1 MQISPAGLVV
11 CAAVLLLAYY
21 YRAPLIVGLIASLA
35 FGSTA
40 LMTLSSLG
48 GSSPLIYTF
57 FGALLL
63 MGVAARRR
71 IWQDLGDVFG
81 KIRPVWVLVGLMFY
95 AAVGAWLFP
104 RLFAGQTSAFVQSTT
119 RHGVVVEASLGPVS
133 SNISQTGYFILGGL
147 TVVALCVLLL
157 NKDRTDEIRR
167 GFFVWCVLHV
177 TMGLL
182 DLAGKFAGAGDL
194 LLVIRTASY
203 AMLTDQVQSGFFR
216 LAGAYSEASAFGAA
230 SLACL
235 SFCYVYWRKTGS
247 RLARWLSAALLL
259 LLLLSTS
266 STAYVGLAALSLP
279 VAFSLARSFL
289 AGRVTADEILIV
301 ALLTIGVC
309 AVMAIIVYD
318 ERILDPVIDLI
329 DSTIISKGSTDSG
342 HERTYWNIK
351 SLQSFADT
359 SGLGVGFGS
368 SRASSWPIAV
378 VSQLGFVGSL
388 MMVTLLGVLIRGL
401 GGLKPYVDRE
411 TDAVVS
417 SVRASALAGIVA
429 ASISSGSADPG
440 IVFFIALAV
449 IASTRVLARRNK
461 HALERPLK
469 GYQKSPQLI
478 DDPTVAR
485 QVAISGQ
492 WPPAS
497 DWENPIDREFIG
509 LSDITGFLKLYARSI
524 MGCLAAGILAAGF
537 YVVTTDPTYTASTQI
552 LIEPNLAKL
561 LQQQPGEANVSLD
574 TAQIESRIALMRSE
588 KTAMMVIDSLNLRDD
603 ATFNRPQSLTLSERF
618 HQFGAL
624 VLKTLGLRTGASA
637 DASESAGDGQPPSG
651 SADGTASEIAEFR
664 RTRHTMQAFQN
675 GLDIRQMGGSY
686 AIEISFSSHDPEL
699 SAKVANATA
708 NALVLEQLG
717 TKGAVAHEDG
727 AWLDKRLEV
736 LRSQMNNATQIAQ
749 EFRARHDYSVGRPS
763 AVAAVRDKAMENAG
777 GETHESTLE
786 ELDLTADIYRKMYRD
801 FLQAHTSSL
810 NQETYPIADLR
821 VITPASPSPSASH
834 PRRSLMLAFGAL
846 FGIMVGVALAF
857 IRNMFDKTI
866 RWPRQVREGLGLECM
881 GELPPFDRR
890 GHSGRMDE
898 VTNSPHSPL
907 SHSLRRVK
915 TAISLA
921 DTAHPM
927 KWLGITST
935 TEGEDKCSTAINLA
949 SVYSMSGQRVL
960 LLDANLSHPELTRLL
975 LGGSPAAGE
984 QSAGPVTSSIVPVP
998 NRKFDLLPCS
1008 SSDTNELLVP
1018 QTMHAAVAELQSY
1031 DIVIVVLPSFTSGP
1045 SKLAVNSV
1053 LDGVILVAGWG
1064 RTSMDALKELVRSM
1078 HASKARIAGVLI
1090 TEAPARSGKHLAAY
1104 GLPSASRLFLRR
1116 LPLLLRGS
1124 AMRPGVPFI
1133 GLRS

>member
-21 YRAPLIVGLIASLA
+21 YRAPLIVGLVASLA

-81 KIRPVWVLVGLMFY
+81 KIRPVWVLIGLMFY
-95 AAVGAWLFP
+95 AAAGAWLFP

-147 TVVALCVLLL
+147 TAIALCVLLL

-203 AMLTDQVQSGFFR
+203 AMLTDQIQSGFFR
-216 LAGAYSEASAFGAA
+216 LAGAYSEASAFGGA

-247 RLARWLSAALLL
+247 RLASWLSAAMLL

-342 HERTYWNIK
+342 HERTYWNVK

-388 MMVTLLGVLIRGL
+388 MMATLLGVLIRGL
-401 GGLKPYVDRE
+401 GGLRPYVDRE

-417 SVRASALAGIVA
+417 SVRACALAGIVA
-429 ASISSGSADPG
+429 ASISGGSADPG

-449 IASTRVLARRNK
+449 VASARALARRNR
-461 HALERPLK
+461 HARERSLQ
-469 GYQKSPQLI
+469 GYQSPELI
-478 DDPTVAR
+478 DDPAVAR
-485 QVAISGQ
+485 HAAISGQ

-497 DWENPIDREFIG
+497 GWENPIDREFIG

-524 MGCLAAGILAAGF
+524 TGCLAAGLLAAGF

-561 LQQQPGEANVSLD
+561 LQQQPREANVSLD

-588 KTAMMVIDSLNLRDD
+588 RTAMMVIDSLNLRDD
-603 ATFNRPQSLTLSERF
+603 ATFNRPQSLTLAERF
-618 HQFGAL
+618 DQFGAL
-624 VLKTLGLRTGASA
+624 VLKTLGLRTRAAAGG
-637 DASESAGDGQPPSG
+637 SESAGDGQPLSG

-675 GLDIRQMGGSY
+675 GLDIRQLGGSY

-699 SAKVANATA
+699 SARVANAIA

-717 TKGAVAHEDG
+717 TKGAVANEDG
-727 AWLDKRLEV
+727 AWLDKRLEE

-763 AVAAVRDKAMENAG
+763 GDAAVQDKAMVNAG
-777 GETHESTLE
+777 GEMHDSTLE

-846 FGIMVGVALAF
+846 FGIMVGVAQAF

-866 RWPRQVREGLGLECM
+866 RSPRQVREGLGLECM
-881 GELPPFDRR
+881 GELPPFGRR
-890 GHSGRMDE
+890 GRGGRTDE
-898 VTNSPHSPL
+898 VTNSPYSPL

-921 DTAHPM
+921 GGARPM

-935 TEGEDKCSTAINLA
+935 AEDEDKCLTAINLA
-949 SVYSMSGQRVL
+949 SLYSMSGKRVL
-960 LLDANLSHPELTRLL
+960 LLDANSSRPDLTRMLL
-975 LGGSPAAGE
+975 TALPAAGE
-984 QSAGPVTSSIVPVP
+984 RAAGPITSSIVSVP
-998 NRKFDLLPCS
+998 NRKFDLLPCLS
-1008 SSDTNELLVP
+1008 SSAGELLVP
-1018 QTMHAAVAELQSY
+1018 QAMHGALAELQSY
-1031 DIVIVVLPSFTSGP
+1031 DIVIVVLPSFASGS
-1045 SKLAVNSV
+1045 SKLAVNPV
-1053 LDGVILVAGWG
+1053 LDGIILVAGWG
-1064 RTSMDALKELVRSM
+1064 RTSMDVLKDLVRSM
-1078 HASKARIAGVLI
+1078 RAGRAPIAGVLI
-1090 TEAPARSGKHLAAY
+1090 TGAPAGSRKHLAAY
-1104 GLPSASRLFLRR
+1104 GLPSASRLFLRE

-1124 AMRPGVPFI
+1124 AMRLGAH
-1133 GLRS
+1133 S